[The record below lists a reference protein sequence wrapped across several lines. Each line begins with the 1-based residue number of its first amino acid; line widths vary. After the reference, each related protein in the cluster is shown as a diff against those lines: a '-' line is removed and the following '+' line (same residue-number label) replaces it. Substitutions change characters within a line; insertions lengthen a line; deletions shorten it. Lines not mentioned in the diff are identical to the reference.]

1 MTHESKVY
9 FITGV
14 CGAGKTTV
22 ILYLKSLL
30 NNENYDIH
38 DFDERG
44 VPDGADRQWRIKET
58 EYWINHGKQNIKDD
72 ISTIICGFSNPEEI
86 VYSDEDNIKF
96 ILFDADDKT
105 IKQRIGGRYKT
116 TKSKQELKRVSGDT
130 VEKFIKDNI
139 NFLTT
144 LRSICQKDKRCNII
158 NTINKSPEKI
168 AEQVVEIIK

>member
-1 MTHESKVY
+1 MTHESKVC

-22 ILYLKSLL
+22 IPYLRSLL
-30 NNENYDIH
+30 DNENYDIH

-44 VPDGADRQWRIKET
+44 VPDGADKQWRIKET
-58 EYWINHGKQNIKDD
+58 EYWINYGKQNIKDD

-86 VYSDEDNIKF
+86 VYSDWDNIKF
-96 ILFDADDKT
+96 ILLDADDKT
-105 IKQRIGGRYKT
+105 IKQRISERYKT
-116 TKSKQELKRVSGDT
+116 ETSKEELKRVFGDT
-130 VEKFIKDNI
+130 VERFIEDNV
-139 NFLTT
+139 NFLAT
-144 LRSICQKDKRCNII
+144 LRNICQKDKRCNII